1 MTTDENLFPDSIGKK
16 LPPSLVKA
24 LDDPFEYALGLRD
37 GRVIRF
43 CEARLIQG
51 GKWVQRIGSGGVAH
65 SGGERGSIEMSG
77 VEYGFPRGREVR
89 LRDIMWVADAPGG
102 S

>member
-1 MTTDENLFPDSIGKK
+1 MTDENLFPDSIGKNGKK

-51 GKWVQRIGSGGVAH
+51 RKWVQRIGSGGLAH
-65 SGGERGSIEMSG
+65 SGGESGSIEMSG
-77 VEYGFPRGREVR
+77 VEYGLPRVFHKRTW
-89 LRDIMWVADAPGG
+89 DQ
-102 S
+102 